1 MKSILFGLWL
11 FLSSSFCLSAQ
22 VNNMA
27 NNLKQQ
33 AGKMSQALVAGDYAT
48 FVHYI
53 YPKIVQLQGGSDK
66 IITILTQTVQQ
77 LSAQGMKFQKVTLDE
92 PTPFVKGGGQL
103 QSTIQQHTEFKM
115 PQGRTVATST
125 LICLSADNGLNWTFV
140 DVNNKSLGQIRQ
152 LLPNLNSAIVIPPP
166 QAPVHYD
173 H

>member
-1 MKSILFGLWL
+1 MKSISFGLWL

-33 AGKMSQALVAGDYAT
+33 AGKMGQALVSGDYGT

-66 IITILTQTVQQ
+66 IQTIMQQTIQQMTTQGVT
-77 LSAQGMKFQKVTLDE
+77 FQKVSLDE
-92 PTPFVKGGGQL
+92 PTPVVKGGAVL
-103 QSTIQQHTEFKM
+103 QSTIKQHTEFKM

-140 DVNNKSLGQIRQ
+140 DTNNKNLGQIRQ
-152 LLPNLNSAIVIPPP
+152 LIPNLNSAIVIPPQ